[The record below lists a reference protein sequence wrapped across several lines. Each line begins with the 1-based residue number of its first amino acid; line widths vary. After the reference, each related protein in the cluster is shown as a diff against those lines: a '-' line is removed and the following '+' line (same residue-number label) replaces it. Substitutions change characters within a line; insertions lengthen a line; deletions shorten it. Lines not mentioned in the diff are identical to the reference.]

1 MSGDHVIVNW
11 IVNELGMELLT
22 PRTVLQLRTQD
33 LLSDEEV
40 ISIEL
45 ARMMSGLALSPAE
58 ERVALLL
65 SDESHEVVPLLE
77 GAVGLDDLTDGER
90 ETVLIV
96 RLLAIRRSWDSLV
109 EPGFYVESEIDD
121 WDRTNAYESIR
132 FSTPP
137 PPGQRGVEG
146 YLARLDALVEHRIG
160 LLRDPR

>member
-109 EPGFYVESEIDD
+109 EPGF
-121 WDRTNAYESIR
+121 
-132 FSTPP
+132 
-137 PPGQRGVEG
+137 
-146 YLARLDALVEHRIG
+146 
-160 LLRDPR
+160 